1 MALGN
6 PSISAAEQY
15 LLELI
20 NRARLDPLAEA
31 AGFGIS
37 LNKDLAAGTINGQ
50 AKQVLTLN
58 SLLNTSAT
66 AHTMWMLE
74 EDIFNHTGAGGSQPD
89 DRMAAAGYLGNNFG
103 ENLALVG
110 SSGAITIEGSIDQLF
125 ENLFLSAAHR
135 VQTLF
140 TAFREVGLGA
150 ELGQFTDKSG
160 PAPVTFNAAALTE
173 NFGLRGDLRFVT
185 GVAYQDLDNDD
196 FYTMGEGVAGVTFSA
211 QGKSAISSGP
221 GGYGIGLTSA
231 SAVTVTGQ
239 SGALAFSLSV
249 DTRVGNVK
257 LDLVD
262 NKTFLTSGNVT
273 LISGVQDVTL
283 LGVANL
289 RATGSAAGNAIIGND
304 GSNILKGLLGRD
316 FLSGGKGNDVLH
328 GGRGN
333 DKLIGG
339 IGADD
344 FVFGLGGGVD
354 TVVGFSVSA
363 QDVLHLDDALW
374 NNTVLTKAQIVS
386 TFARVVGSEVVFD
399 FGVDEVHLSGLTTTA
414 GLAALIQIL

>member
-37 LNKDLAAGTINGQ
+37 LNQGLAAGAINGQ

-74 EDIFNHTGAGGSQPD
+74 EDIFDHTGEGGSQPD
-89 DRMAAAGYLGNNFG
+89 DRMVDAGYLGSNFG

-110 SSGAITIEGSIDQLF
+110 SSGAITVEGSIDELF

-150 ELGQFTDKSG
+150 ELGQFTQG
-160 PAPVTFNAAALTE
+160 PNTFNAAALTE

-185 GVAYQDLDNDD
+185 GVIYQDLDNDD
-196 FYTMGEGVAGVTFSA
+196 FYTIGEGVAGVTFSA
-211 QGKSAISSGP
+211 QGKSAVSSGP
-221 GGYGIGLTSA
+221 GGYGLGLTSA

-239 SGALAFSLSV
+239 SGSLAFSLSV
-249 DTRVGNVK
+249 DTRAGNVK

-363 QDVLHLDDALW
+363 QDELHLDDALW

-386 TFARVVGSEVVFD
+386 TFAKVVGSEVVFD